1 MFLIA
6 KRAEKDDFSQKSD
19 EDGLSRGQALWQALL
34 FVSGLCSVYGGIVFE
49 YLTAILG

>member
-19 EDGLSRGQALWQALL
+19 EDGLIVVAVAYCLNQGFKLY
-34 FVSGLCSVYGGIVFE
+34 FKPVYAD
-49 YLTAILG
+49 LPMA

>member
-19 EDGLSRGQALWQALL
+19 EDGLK
-34 FVSGLCSVYGGIVFE
+34 VDPGL
-49 YLTAILG
+49 TRKILGTKTLDFTLRL